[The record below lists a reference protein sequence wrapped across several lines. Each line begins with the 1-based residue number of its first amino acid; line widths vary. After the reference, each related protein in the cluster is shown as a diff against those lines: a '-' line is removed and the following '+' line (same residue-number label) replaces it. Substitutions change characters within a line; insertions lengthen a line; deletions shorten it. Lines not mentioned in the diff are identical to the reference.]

1 MNLAELKEIRSLP
14 PFLEQVAAQAKCV
27 IRLIQLDGNT
37 IIEKF
42 GNGSNTSPNCL
53 SAERC
58 KEITAE
64 WCSRGSPDEMTCS
77 CGHTLRAFP
86 IYHGGQVNGLLT
98 VCPATPETQPFMT
111 CLAGIISN
119 CLSLARDAVGL
130 WSQYSNLLS
139 AHRELYRETEV
150 LTNAEVV
157 PDIALP
163 IIQKYLTADV
173 GLYLP
178 RKADDAGWG
187 KPIVLNE
194 AGADEQWLAALS
206 EVVRASHDQDQCPLI
221 ILEENQGHYPQFA
234 GLRLSSFISATVL
247 SESKTL
253 GRFAFCSRGGAS
265 VLTFSDLALLEN
277 LSSTISLRIHDL
289 RSRKRIHDLRSRKLK
304 ERFLEHAL
312 HQINSPAH
320 SVLAVAE
327 QLARD
332 DMPAENREVLLSD
345 LTNEAKRLAR
355 LVRQARD
362 FSFVQK
368 PARPP
373 AALSLRQLVSN
384 IAIQQGRLADQQGV
398 TIETEVPDEAC
409 EVVADGEALYT
420 ALQSLVENALK
431 FSPPGASIRIAL
443 SKADGSYRVSVID
456 EGPGVPESQ
465 RAEIFEDMVSIARG
479 GVGESTGMG
488 LAIARAAVEAHGGT
502 LDCFDAPDQRG
513 ACFSFTIPLAGGNRG

>member
-1 MNLAELKEIRSLP
+1 MDLIELKEIKSLP
-14 PFLEQVAAQAKCV
+14 PLLAQVAAQAQCV
-27 IRLIQLDGNT
+27 VRLLQLDGNAV
-37 IIEKF
+37 IEKLAE
-42 GNGSNTSPNCL
+42 GPNTSPNCL

-58 KEITAE
+58 KRIAAE
-64 WCSRGSPDEMTCS
+64 WCSRGAPDEMTCS
-77 CGHTLRAFP
+77 CGHTLRAYP
-86 IYHGGQVNGLLT
+86 IYHGEHVNGILT
-98 VCPATPETQPFMT
+98 VCPATPESDPLLT
-111 CLAGIISN
+111 CLASVISN

-139 AHRELYRETEV
+139 AHRELYRETEA
-150 LTNAEVV
+150 LIDAEAV
-157 PDIALP
+157 PNIALT

-178 RKADDAGWG
+178 RNAHDTGWG
-187 KPIVLNE
+187 EPIALNE
-194 AGADEQWLAALS
+194 ARADEQWLAALS
-206 EVVRASHDQDQCPLI
+206 EIVRASHDQDQCPLI

-234 GLRLSSFISATVL
+234 ELRLSSFISATVL

-253 GRFAFCSRGGAS
+253 GRFAFCSRGGAPA
-265 VLTFSDLALLEN
+265 LTFSDLALLEN
-277 LSSTISLRIHDL
+277 LSSTISL
-289 RSRKRIHDLRSRKLK
+289 RIHDLRSRKLK

-320 SVLAVAE
+320 SVLAAAE
-327 QLARD
+327 QLARA
-332 DMPAENREVLLSD
+332 DMQAEERAALLSD

-362 FSFVQK
+362 FSIVQK
-368 PARPP
+368 PARPRT
-373 AALSLRQLVSN
+373 ALSLRQLVSG
-384 IAIQQGRLADQQGV
+384 IAIRQGRLAEQHRV
-398 TIETEVPDEAC
+398 RIETEVPDEAC
-409 EVVADGEALYT
+409 EVVADGEALYS

-431 FSPPGASIRIAL
+431 FSPPRALIRIAL
-443 SKADGSYRVSVID
+443 SKEDGGYRVSVTD

-465 RAEIFEDMVSIARG
+465 RAEIFEDMVSIARP

-513 ACFSFTIPLAGGNRG
+513 ACFSFKIPLAGGDRG